1 MNIQNELNIYNLDLC
16 IENIIIEDNK
26 DLLIKDN
33 NIQYQLTSVYNQ
45 KYNKY
50 NNLSSIKIDEC
61 EKKLWNDYIIDNN
74 ITLYILKIDIFEN
87 GLLIPII
94 EYEVYNS
101 KTKKK
106 LNLNICKQIKINIS
120 IPVSID
126 ENKIFKYNSSNEY

>member
-74 ITLYILKIDIFEN
+74 ITLYILKKDIFEN

-94 EYEVYNS
+94 EYEV
-101 KTKKK
+101 
-106 LNLNICKQIKINIS
+106 
-120 IPVSID
+120 
-126 ENKIFKYNSSNEY
+126 